1 MKSYGL
7 TQIDNNTDEISY
19 HVENLRIRGYSIL
32 KKVVSESDCDS
43 FNSKTEDLYKQQCSE
58 LPEDDLIKINEKD
71 LVRLPFLYDAAF
83 TNLFTQDLINEIVSK
98 YIGSHYYLHLQN
110 AIINRPSQEH
120 HQSSWHRDL
129 PYQDWIISKPLA
141 VNAFYCMSDFTAENG
156 ATFVLPFSHKI
167 EKFPSKRYVEENQI
181 QMIAPK
187 GSVVLF
193 DSMVFH
199 RASFNS
205 TSNVRYGINNMF
217 VVPILKQQIN
227 MAKHAN
233 LSQFDDKARKL
244 IGISYQLEE
253 NVYDYRLRKL
263 EKHV

>member
-1 MKSYGL
+1 MCGIVGYIGNQKVVPILLSGL
-7 TQIDNNTDEISY
+7 KRLEY
-19 HVENLRIRGYSIL
+19 RGY
-32 KKVVSESDCDS
+32 DS
-43 FNSKTEDLYKQQCSE
+43 AGIAVRVDGKIIIEKQVG
-58 LPEDDLIKINEKD
+58 KI
-71 LVRLPFLYDAAF
+71 
-83 TNLFTQDLINEIVSK
+83 IN
-98 YIGSHYYLHLQN
+98 LQN
-110 AIINRPSQEH
+110 AIINKPNEEH

-141 VNAFYCMSDFTAENG
+141 VNAFYCMSDFTSQNG
-156 ATFVLPFSHKI
+156 ATFLLPFSQKI

-217 VVPILKQQIN
+217 VVPILKQQIS
-227 MAKHAN
+227 KK
-233 LSQFDDKARKL
+233 Q
-244 IGISYQLEE
+244 
-253 NVYDYRLRKL
+253 YR
-263 EKHV
+263 